1 MIRSVRLNS
10 SSDALSDVW
19 ILRHTFEN
27 LKGMVALGYPLF
39 GQGKR
44 EKYRGDVLKELDAD
58 HRILFVSGTKDRMMD
73 SATLE
78 KLTAEM
84 QCETKTLW
92 IQGADHGLK
101 VGKRNEKSMEEVQ
114 QMVIEEIRHFCFG

>member
-1 MIRSVRLNS
+1 MKLFKKTYI
-10 SSDALSDVW
+10 SDLPVW

-44 EKYRGDVLKELDAD
+44 EKYRGDVLKDLDAS

-73 SATLE
+73 KAILE

-84 QCETKTLW
+84 MCETKTLW
-92 IQGADHGLK
+92 IEGGNHGLK
-101 VGKRNEKSMEEVQ
+101 VGKRNEKTMEEVQ
-114 QMVIEEIRHFCFG
+114 EMVIEEIRKFCLE